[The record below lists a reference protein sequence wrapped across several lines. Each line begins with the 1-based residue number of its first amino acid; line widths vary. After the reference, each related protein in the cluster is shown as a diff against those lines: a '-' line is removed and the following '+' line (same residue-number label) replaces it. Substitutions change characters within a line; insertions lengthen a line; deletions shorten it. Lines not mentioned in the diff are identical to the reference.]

1 MLGRLILFIAIILI
15 GAGLV
20 MPVNCAPDECTILD
34 HGLFNPDR
42 FEADTNVGIV
52 GNLYGLLLLATLI
65 PGVVALIN
73 FDRLSVTGSAL
84 VVTLTAAV
92 IFSRFYMLDDQ
103 NLGWGWGLIGA
114 GCLFWLASSLLTP
127 SPAMAAIPIDAS
139 HTLPAAGFPQA
150 GARPMGPAGA
160 GGMHHT
166 IIAGEEP
173 MRPQA
178 GFHTVIEE
186 NFNAAAAPPRPTA
199 QPYGQ
204 PPYGQSAMPPNP
216 DPFGATRIDGPIMGG
231 PAGYAPPV
239 DPMGATM
246 LDNSA
251 NLNATQAGQHRAAAP
266 PPVDPNEATRI
277 DAQSHQTPPPSYPQA
292 PQRPVVPP
300 APVDDQALYKT
311 VIDGGQGQ
319 APPPPPPAPPS
330 FQQPT
335 PPSVP
340 TPPRLERPAPPPADI
355 ERTNIVPAAPDPMLP
370 PTEKTSP
377 QGELP
382 PTDKTPTP
390 PNSALDA
397 TAFHQVVNVH
407 TPPASAPQAEPTPP
421 PPSPPASSPSP
432 MADSQAGASTPKGE
446 ADKAAEAAPSDAS
459 YDMNPIEATLVIP
472 PSKDSQATPPPIAR
486 RENPP
491 IDRMESTG
499 FHQVAESPA
508 PEPRQPDM
516 SVSQIMS
523 NFVADFDLDDDED
536 EAAAPPNIDPLKTLR
551 PDAVAMTGGHDST
564 PVGQSTP
571 QLDEPPTPPMNQES
585 EPPSEEI
592 EQQMVAEMTGEVP
605 SEGVV
610 GEGEIPSEEVDFMS
624 DEVVPEPP
632 PAADNFKTQI
642 DVDTGAS
649 DDDDAAALWKTQI
662 DNS

>member
-92 IFSRFYMLDDQ
+92 IFSRFYTLDDQ

-127 SPAMAAIPIDAS
+127 SLAVASIPMDAP
-139 HTLPAAGFPQA
+139 HTLPAVGFPQA
-150 GARPMGPAGA
+150 GARPMGPASV

-173 MRPQA
+173 MQPQA

-186 NFNAAAAPPRPTA
+186 NFNPANPPRPTA

-204 PPYGQSAMPPNP
+204 PAIPPNP
-216 DPFGATRIDGPIMGG
+216 DPFGATRIDGPILGG

-251 NLNATQAGQHRAAAP
+251 NLNATQAGQHRQSAP

-277 DAQSHQTPPPSYPQA
+277 DAHSLPTPPPLYQQA
-292 PQRPVVPP
+292 PQRPA

-311 VIDGGQGQ
+311 VIDAGQNQ
-319 APPPPPPAPPS
+319 APPPQPS
-330 FQQPT
+330 FRQPT

-340 TPPRLERPAPPPADI
+340 TPPRLERPAPPPADM
-355 ERTNIVPAAPDPMLP
+355 ERTNIVPIEPDRVLP

-377 QGELP
+377 VSELP

-390 PNSALDA
+390 PQSNLAA
-397 TAFHQVVNVH
+397 TAFHQVAKPA
-407 TPPASAPQAEPTPP
+407 TPPPPPPAPPPAPMPKAEPTPP
-421 PPSPPASSPSP
+421 PQIV
-432 MADSQAGASTPKGE
+432 DSQGVAAPSARE
-446 ADKAAEAAPSDAS
+446 ADKTDSSDAS

-472 PSKDSQATPPPIAR
+472 PSKGSQTTPPPIAR
-486 RENPP
+486 KEMPP
-491 IDRMESTG
+491 IDPMEMAG
-499 FHQVAESPA
+499 IHPIPKSPK
-508 PEPRQPDM
+508 PEPPPSQPDM

-523 NFVADFDLDDDED
+523 NFIADFDLDDDEED
-536 EAAAPPNIDPLKTLR
+536 EAAAPPNIDTLKTIR
-551 PDAVAMTGGHDST
+551 PTHEAAEGHDST

-571 QLDEPPTPPMNQES
+571 QLDEPPSPSMRQES
-585 EPPSEEI
+585 EPH
-592 EQQMVAEMTGEVP
+592 MVAEMTGEVP

-632 PAADNFKTQI
+632 PAADNFRTQI
-642 DVDTGAS
+642 EVDTGAS
-649 DDDDAAALWKTQI
+649 DADDDAAALWKTQI